1 MEAILRNTITNDWIT
16 ILVVLSLLFLVLAKN
31 MFYSRFLN
39 FIILPFNNKYIFMYN
54 KKEKLMNWFNLF
66 WGLFLIINFSL
77 FIYLALNILMEND
90 HSSKALAFPWI
101 IGAVIVYIFLKL
113 GLQLGNGYVFGIK
126 NMITEVLFKKLSYF
140 NYSGMIMFLANIILT
155 YILINSKPVVY
166 VAILLILLV
175 NVIGWITILRNYQ
188 KLITSY
194 FFYFILYLCA
204 LEIAPLI
211 LIGSYL
217 KD

>member
-31 MFYSRFLN
+31 VFYSRFLN

-77 FIYLALNILMEND
+77 FIYLALNIIMEND

-113 GLQLGNGYVFGIK
+113 GLQLGNGYIFGIK
-126 NMITEVLFKKLSYF
+126 KMITEVLFKKLSYF

-155 YILINSKPVVY
+155 YILLASKPVVY

-175 NVIGWITILRNYQ
+175 NIIGWITILRNHQ

>member
-1 MEAILRNTITNDWIT
+1 
-16 ILVVLSLLFLVLAKN
+16 
-31 MFYSRFLN
+31 
-39 FIILPFNNKYIFMYN
+39 
-54 KKEKLMNWFNLF
+54 MNWFNLF

-77 FIYLALNILMEND
+77 FVYLGMNVLIETDQTRQTIPFL
-90 HSSKALAFPWI
+90 WI
-101 IGAVIVYIFLKL
+101 IGAFVLFLFIKL
-113 GLQLGNGYVFGIK
+113 GMQLGNGYIFGVQK
-126 NMITEVLFKKLSYF
+126 MITEVIFKKLSYF

-155 YILINSKPVVY
+155 YILIGSKAVVY
-166 VAILLILLV
+166 VTILLILLV

-188 KLITSY
+188 KLITGY

>member
-1 MEAILRNTITNDWIT
+1 
-16 ILVVLSLLFLVLAKN
+16 
-31 MFYSRFLN
+31 
-39 FIILPFNNKYIFMYN
+39 
-54 KKEKLMNWFNLF
+54 MNWFNLF

-77 FIYLALNILMEND
+77 FVYLFLDVFHKTDQI
-90 HSSKALAFPWI
+90 SSTLAFPWI
-101 IGAVIVYIFLKL
+101 IMALILYLFVKL
-113 GLQLGNGYVFGIK
+113 GMQLGNGYIFGIQK
-126 NMITEVLFKKLSYF
+126 MVTEIVFKKLSYF
-140 NYSGMIMFLANIILT
+140 NYSGMIMFLANIFLT
-155 YILINSKPVVY
+155 YIFVGSKVVVY
-166 VAILLILLV
+166 VAILLILLI